1 MLLVTVLTCGFAAI
15 VTSIIGIVE
24 GVIYLTKS
32 DEEFVKTYLQNKKGW
47 F

>member
-1 MLLVTVLTCGFAAI
+1 M
-15 VTSIIGIVE
+15 IIGVVE

-32 DEEFVKTYLQNKKGW
+32 DEQFEAEYVIGRRHW